1 MKKSVLTSSGNAFR
15 LHRRGLVF
23 LSWFA
28 LTLPAAA
35 QTNVP
40 YTTPLMALTNAPML
54 TANLPAW
61 LTRPLSLADALN
73 ISLQQNGTILK
84 AKNDLEATY
93 GVVVQ
98 TRAIALPKIQS
109 GTTEGPSSFTS
120 KEQSLI
126 ETIPG
131 VTASFPRQSW
141 NAGIQIVQSVYDGG
155 RTFSALRAA
164 KLTKEQSLFQY
175 QATVADILLL
185 TRVAYY
191 DVLVAAQQ
199 IIVNEASVGL
209 LSRELEDQQHRFEA
223 GTVPRFNVLRAEVAV
238 ANARP
243 SVSHARNDYRIA
255 KNVLSNL
262 LGYNLPRDIWEDIP
276 LQLTDKLEAEPYAV
290 DLPAAIAQ
298 ALEKRPELGVLRK
311 TEALQKE
318 NIINAKAGYQPSL
331 QAFAGYEWRSS
342 AFSTDLGRELNG
354 WTFGGQLNWSLFDGL
369 LTRGKVIQAKALYEK
384 SKTDVDD
391 QARRIEL
398 DVRTAYS
405 TFIEAKEVLESQLK
419 VQEQAEEALRLAKA
433 RADAGTGTQLD
444 VLDAENSLTQ
454 ARTTQVQA
462 LHDYAVARARLQRA
476 TGQDIVE
483 AKGKWLESVDSHP

>member
-1 MKKSVLTSSGNAFR
+1 MKKSVLTSSGKAFR

-23 LSWFA
+23 LLWFA
-28 LTLPAAA
+28 LTLPGAA

-40 YTTPLMALTNAPML
+40 DATPVMALTNAPML
-54 TANLPAW
+54 GANLPAW
-61 LTRPLSLADALN
+61 LTRPLTLADALN
-73 ISLQQNGTILK
+73 VSLQQNGTILK

-98 TRAIALPKIQS
+98 TRAVALPKVQS

-131 VTASFPRQSW
+131 VTANFPRQSW
-141 NAGIQIVQSVYDGG
+141 NAGIQVVQSIYDGG

-199 IIVNEASVGL
+199 IVVNEASVGL

-243 SVSHARNDYRIA
+243 SVSRARNDYRIA

-276 LQLTDKLEAEPYAV
+276 LQLTDKLEAEPYSI
-290 DLPAAIAQ
+290 DLPAAIGQ

-331 QAFAGYEWRSS
+331 QAFAGYEWSI
-342 AFSTDLGRELNG
+342 
-354 WTFGGQLNWSLFDGL
+354 FDGM

-483 AKGKWLESVDSHP
+483 AKGKWLESLDSHP